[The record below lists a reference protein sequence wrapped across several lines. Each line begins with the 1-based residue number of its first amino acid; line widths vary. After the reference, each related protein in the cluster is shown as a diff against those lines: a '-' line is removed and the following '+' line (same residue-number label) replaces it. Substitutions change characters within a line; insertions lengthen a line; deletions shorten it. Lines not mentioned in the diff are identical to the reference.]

1 MLSPEYAAFF
11 VSIARGAFGGT
22 NMDRTTELLSSYAC
36 RLTYQ
41 DLPPEVV
48 HQVKRTLIDTF
59 GCALGGFSAEP
70 SAIARHLASRVNSS
84 LPSRI
89 LGTRDHS
96 APDMA
101 GFANGVMVRYLDCN
115 DSYFSP
121 GGGHPSDMIPAIL
134 AMADPLGCDGQTVIT
149 AIALAYEVFC
159 RLSDQVV
166 TGDLGWDQG
175 MFSVISAACGAGKV
189 MGLDRLK
196 MSHALSLAVVPNL
209 PLGVT
214 RVGELSMWKGCAAA
228 CATRAGIFAAQLAQE
243 GMTGPA
249 EPFDGPRGLWDQ
261 AVGQPVPLPDLGGG
275 REPFRITATSFK
287 FFPSQIHT
295 QAPIGLALELRNQV
309 AAGDIAAIR
318 IRSYRSAVR
327 SAATDPQK
335 WDPQTRETADHSIP
349 FLVATAFEDGAVSPA
364 SFTPERIHSPVIRRL
379 MSKLTIAEDAEFTK
393 VFPDEMRCWMEV
405 TNTSCRRFTAET
417 TFPKGHRQ
425 NPLSDAELDS
435 KLRHLAAGTL
445 PESQCQATLA
455 HLWSLEH
462 ATSLRQLFDSLVG

>member
-1 MLSPEYAAFF
+1 MLVWE
-11 VSIARGAFGGT
+11 VK
-22 NMDRTTELLSSYAC
+22 MDRTTELLSTYAS

-41 DLPPEVV
+41 DLPPEAV
-48 HQVKRTLIDTF
+48 HQVKRTLVDTL
-59 GCALGGFSAEP
+59 GCALGAFHAEP
-70 SAIARHLASRVNSS
+70 SIIARRLASRVTGSM
-84 LPSRI
+84 PSRI
-89 LGTRDHS
+89 LGTEDAS
-96 APDMA
+96 VPDLA

-166 TGDLGWDQG
+166 AGDLGWDQG
-175 MFSVISAACGAGKV
+175 IFSVIGAACGAGKV
-189 MGLDRLK
+189 MGLDRQA
-196 MSHALSLAVVPNL
+196 MSHAISLAIVPNL

-228 CATRAGIFAAQLAQE
+228 SATRAGIFAAQLAQE

-261 AVGQPVPLPDLGGG
+261 AVGQDVGLEQLGGG
-275 REPFRITATSFK
+275 REPFRITSTSFK

-295 QAPIGLALELRNQV
+295 QGPIGLALELHRRV
-309 AAGDIAAIR
+309 PASDIATILLR
-318 IRSYRSAVR
+318 TYRSAVR

-349 FLVATAFEDGAVSPA
+349 FLVATAFQDGAVTPHSFTTERIRSPA
-364 SFTPERIHSPVIRRL
+364 LRQLIAK
-379 MSKLTIAEDAEFTK
+379 MTIEEDTEFTQR
-393 VFPDEMRCWMEV
+393 FPEELNCRMEI
-405 TNTSCRRFTAET
+405 TSTSGQRFMAET
-417 TFPKGHRQ
+417 AYPKGHQR
-425 NPLSDAELDS
+425 NPLSDAELEA
-435 KLRHLAAGTL
+435 KFRHLAADL
-445 PESQCQATLA
+445 LAEPQCRAAMAQ
-455 HLWSLEH
+455 LWSLEE
-462 ATSLRQLFDSLVG
+462 ASNLRALFDNLVG